1 MDETAVE
8 AAPVGCTRQLLKR
21 RRKSVGRMYGFEVQ
35 PGLSGVVDDSAG
47 AGGCGFEVRREG
59 RRINAVAMIRYGG
72 GGGERDGLGKFRW
85 RVVEVRL
92 RG

>member
-1 MDETAVE
+1 M
-8 AAPVGCTRQLLKR
+8 
-21 RRKSVGRMYGFEVQ
+21 
-35 PGLSGVVDDSAG
+35 VDDSAG

-72 GGGERDGLGKFRW
+72 GMGGGGGERDGLGKFRW

>member
-1 MDETAVE
+1 M
-8 AAPVGCTRQLLKR
+8 
-21 RRKSVGRMYGFEVQ
+21 
-35 PGLSGVVDDSAG
+35 VDDSAG

-92 RG
+92 RGRILFSEGFRIYICSEGKNDKNNPTSTDLQQAIRG